1 MQNINI
7 DNSKN
12 NFNADH
18 YLELLKTKI
27 NSIMNHSYE
36 ETIHQFKTKNDLYN
50 WKNQIIELIF
60 KEIDIFKSNLK
71 FLINNLNQ
79 QENINPERQ
88 NGKEK
93 NKILNQSNQ
102 IISDNSS
109 KKSNQNIDQNKPLSN
124 SKFDQSNYQN
134 KDKN

>member
-7 DNSKN
+7 DNSKIN
-12 NFNADH
+12 CNTAH
-18 YLELLKTKI
+18 YLEILKTKI
-27 NSIMNHSYE
+27 NSIINHSYE
-36 ETIHQFKTKNDLYN
+36 ETIRQFKTKNDLYN

-93 NKILNQSNQ
+93 S
-102 IISDNSS
+102 
-109 KKSNQNIDQNKPLSN
+109 
-124 SKFDQSNYQN
+124 
-134 KDKN
+134 